1 MKYGTIIILNMHV
14 WGITKSIKNER
25 SEICSPTF
33 TDSKSLINDNF
44 NFTCFFFRHS
54 ERMINKLETAG
65 LGYHVNVANT
75 YEKIG

>member
-1 MKYGTIIILNMHV
+1 MFLIEIVSFHLNFMKYGTIIILNMDV

-44 NFTCFFFRHS
+44 NFTWFF
-54 ERMINKLETAG
+54 
-65 LGYHVNVANT
+65 LGT
-75 YEKIG
+75 QKE

>member
-1 MKYGTIIILNMHV
+1 MFLIEIVSFHQNFMKYGTIIILNMHV

-44 NFTCFFFRHS
+44 NFTCFF
-54 ERMINKLETAG
+54 
-65 LGYHVNVANT
+65 LGT
-75 YEKIG
+75 RKEWSIS